1 MTENAPLSGQGAYDP
16 LSMAGLLDSSLRPGG
31 SVSLTFSDGIIHV
44 MLDQTGDWTITA
56 ALSVLSDRLLSLTR
70 SLEELGFFQAAEQVE
85 KRSCLSQKPTL
96 ESSVSSTMSCMKTLS
111 MEGRTRS
118 YPLSTS
124 RRQREEKE

>member
-1 MTENAPLSGQGAYDP
+1 MTENAPFSGQGAYDP

-70 SLEELGFFQAAEQVE
+70 SLEELGFFQATEQGGMVYHLWTSALKEHYSDRNKAEE
-85 KRSCLSQKPTL
+85 TL
-96 ESSVSSTMSCMKTLS
+96 LRVLKSFQSSTVP
-111 MEGRTRS
+111 S
-118 YPLSTS
+118 YIG
-124 RRQREEKE
+124 